1 VRTGDV
7 VSCDDV
13 LNQEVEMSK
22 CNETPIA
29 PTPAPELLCFGSARA
44 LTNAPEGDEIV
55 EDELGNK
62 YNP

>member
-1 VRTGDV
+1 
-7 VSCDDV
+7 
-13 LNQEVEMSK
+13 MSK